1 MEEILDFI
9 FKKIL
14 TNKYVYGIINLLNER
29 EVIVMENKQEI
40 CNLLLKTLKATR
52 YGSDIAEINYYDEG
66 NYGEYGEKV
75 IISYSNG
82 YEITANVTADSG
94 IAMIEDIIDTLLQS

>member
-1 MEEILDFI
+1 
-9 FKKIL
+9 
-14 TNKYVYGIINLLNER
+14 
-29 EVIVMENKQEI
+29 MENKQEI

-66 NYGEYGEKV
+66 NYGEKA

-82 YEITANVTADSG
+82 YEITANVTADSS
-94 IAMIEDIIDTLLQS
+94 IAMIGDIIVTIERYYRIV

>member
-14 TNKYVYGIINLLNER
+14 TNKYVYGIINLSNER

-66 NYGEYGEKV
+66 NYGEKA

-82 YEITANVTADSG
+82 YEIIANVTADSG
-94 IAMIEDIIDTLLQS
+94 IAMIEDIIGTLLQS

>member
-1 MEEILDFI
+1 
-9 FKKIL
+9 
-14 TNKYVYGIINLLNER
+14 
-29 EVIVMENKQEI
+29 MENKQEI

-66 NYGEYGEKV
+66 NYDEGNYGEKA

-94 IAMIEDIIDTLLQS
+94 IAMIEDIIGTLLQS